1 VFYFGLAP
9 SYTLNSVTIPKGNY
23 SVTSLVFNLN
33 SLLTTYGFTFAFVSA
48 TAKLS
53 ITNATGYSVYNNL
66 YNINKIIGFDD
77 AVISCS
83 AGTTVAP
90 NMVNLIGTQML
101 YVSFP
106 NIAITSFSV
115 KSSSMH
121 SIVASIPIVAVQG
134 DTQVFNGGF
143 KHKISDSVITKIEI
157 LITDEDG
164 NEVSFNSI
172 DWFITM
178 NYIFCIRR
186 IIASR
191 LY

>member
-1 VFYFGLAP
+1 MV
-9 SYTLNSVTIPKGNY
+9 PKANY
-23 SVTSLVFNLN
+23 SVSSLVVSLN
-33 SLLTTYGFTFAFVSA
+33 SLLTTYGFTFAFVSSS
-48 TAKLS
+48 AKLS
-53 ITNATGYSVYNNL
+53 ITNATSYRVYNNL
-66 YNINKIIGFDD
+66 YNINKIIGLDD
-77 AVISCS
+77 AVTIFT

-115 KSSSMH
+115 KNSSMH

-143 KHKISDSVITKIEI
+143 KHKISDSVITKVEI
-157 LITDEDG
+157 LIIDEDG
-164 NEVSFNSI
+164 NEVLFNNI

-178 NYIFCIRR
+178 NFIFSYKKSYIEPTLL
-186 IIASR
+186 AD
-191 LY
+191 LQNVDVNAGL